1 MKRTK
6 IVLLSLCLAFA
17 AGTALGHHSG
27 AMYDSTK
34 MVTVK
39 GTVKDFGWKNPHVT
53 ILLTTEPHGK
63 EPIQN
68 WRFELS
74 SPGNLTRAGWT
85 KRSMMPGDVV
95 TVACNPM
102 RDGSHS
108 GLAKKVTL
116 PDGKV
121 LSFDFGNLE
130 KSNLP

>member
-1 MKRTK
+1 MKSKRLG
-6 IVLLSLCLAFA
+6 LLSLFLVFA
-17 AGTALGHHSG
+17 AGTARAHHSG
-27 AMYDSTK
+27 ATYDSTK
-34 MVTVK
+34 IVTVK
-39 GTVKDFGWKNPHVT
+39 GTVKEFDWRNPHVT
-53 ILLTTEPHGK
+53 ILLTTEAHGT
-63 EPIQN
+63 EPPQY
-68 WRFELS
+68 WRFEMS

-85 KRSMMPGDVV
+85 KRSMAPGDIV

-121 LSFDFGNLE
+121 LTFDFGNLE

>member
-1 MKRTK
+1 MQRTR
-6 IVLLSLCLAFA
+6 IALLSLFLAGA
-17 AGTALGHHSG
+17 AGTALAHHSG
-27 AMYDSTK
+27 AMYDSSK

-39 GTVKDFGWKNPHVT
+39 GTVKDYVWKNPHVE
-53 ILLTTEPHGK
+53 ILLKSEPHAGG
-63 EPIQN
+63 PAQD

-74 SPGNLTRAGWT
+74 SPGNLTRSGWS
-85 KRSMMPGDVV
+85 KRSMAPGDVV

>member
-1 MKRTK
+1 MKSTK
-6 IVLLSLCLAFA
+6 FA
-17 AGTALGHHSG
+17 ALTLFLACAVGTAYAHHSG
-27 AMYDSTK
+27 ATYDSTK

-39 GTVKDFGWKNPHVT
+39 GTVKEFEWRNPHVT
-53 ILLTTEPHGK
+53 ILLTTEPRGT
-63 EPIQN
+63 EAAQD
-68 WRFELS
+68 WRFEMS

-85 KRSMMPGDVV
+85 KRSLAPGDVV
-95 TVACNPM
+95 TIGCNPM

-121 LSFDFGNLE
+121 LTFDFGNLE

>member
-1 MKRTK
+1 MKPTK
-6 IVLLSLCLAFA
+6 IALLGLFLAFA
-17 AGTALGHHSG
+17 TGAALAHHSG
-27 AMYDSTK
+27 ATYDSTK

-39 GTVKDFGWKNPHVT
+39 GTVKEFEWRNPHVT
-53 ILLTTEPHGK
+53 ILLTTEPHGS
-63 EPIQN
+63 EPAEN
-68 WRFELS
+68 WRFEMS

-85 KRSMMPGDVV
+85 KRSLAPGDVV

-102 RDGSHS
+102 RDGTYS

-121 LSFDFGNLE
+121 LTFDFGNLE